1 MTTRRWAQ
9 RPVIFFILVLAI
21 SLRLIGVVANNEAND
36 PHLEVSEVMAYQHR
50 IPAAT
55 EVWEGFQPKLY
66 HGTVAAI
73 LMVLPR
79 SLPGVVQIRVA
90 QAVSAAAGIY
100 TLFLL
105 LDFLGTLPISART
118 QQLAFALV
126 ALNPKMIATSIQAT
140 NDAFVILFGTL
151 AITAGFRYFKAY
163 KRRDFALM
171 TAGVLLAA
179 ISKGSGLPLVLAVL
193 TTFLAAF
200 LKPNVTRQRIVGYAA
215 GFVLAFI
222 AFVPVT
228 GEYWARYQQTGNPFW
243 SSQPPSPPPRFLE
256 ETFVKPKRPGITS
269 VVDGY
274 FTFRL
279 FDLLKEPLTTND
291 LDVYPPHRTS
301 LWSFAYGS
309 AHSNHYDNYPP
320 TWALSNPG
328 VLWLLRAI
336 WIVALVPTALLVV
349 GTVRAVL
356 QSVVDLFARVSAPD
370 WSSRVL
376 LAVATSGYIAFLI
389 LYTYQYRDFGT
400 MKPIFIFPV
409 IATFMAYYAMELERT
424 QARGKTLLSRIA
436 VGSSGLLCVLY
447 VADSTVLLLHL
458 IAQRLHLM

>member
-9 RPVIFFILVLAI
+9 QPMIFAILVLAI
-21 SLRLIGVVANNEAND
+21 SLRLIGVVANNESND
-36 PHLEVSEVMAYQHR
+36 PHLEVSQIMAYQHR
-50 IPAAT
+50 MPAAA

-79 SLPGVVQIRVA
+79 SLPGVLQIRVA
-90 QAVSAAAGIY
+90 QAVSGAAGIY

-105 LDFLGTLPISART
+105 LNFLRALPVSERT

-151 AITAGFRYFKAY
+151 AITAGFRFFKAY
-163 KRRDFALM
+163 NRRDFVLM
-171 TAGVLLAA
+171 TAGVLLAS

-193 TTFLAAF
+193 GTLVAAL
-200 LKPNVTRQRIVGYAA
+200 LKPTVTRRRIFGYAA
-215 GFVLAFI
+215 LLVLAFI
-222 AFVPVT
+222 AFVPVS
-228 GEYWARYQQTGNPFW
+228 GEYWARYQQTGDAFW

-269 VVDGY
+269 IVDGY

-279 FDLLKEPLTTND
+279 IDLLKEPLTTND

-301 LWSFAYGS
+301 LWSFMYGS

-320 TWALSNPG
+320 TWALSSPG
-328 VLWLLRAI
+328 VLWLLRVI
-336 WIVALVPTALLVV
+336 WIVALVPTALLVI
-349 GTVRAVL
+349 GTFRGVVRAVA
-356 QSVVDLFARVSAPD
+356 DLFASDTPAD
-370 WSSRVL
+370 WSARVL
-376 LAVATSGYIAFLI
+376 LAVATSGYVAFLM

-400 MKPIFIFPV
+400 MKPIFIYPV
-409 IATFMAYYAMELERT
+409 IACFMAYFATELERI
-424 QARGKTLLSRIA
+424 QARGRTLLSSIA
-436 VGSSGLLCVLY
+436 IGSSGLLCVLY